1 MSKIVKPE
9 WGDTLDVATL
19 LHSTRRQVNRL
30 ARNPSSGFPP
40 AIDFGN
46 CSRHHLASVLM
57 WMEAK
62 KPGNEAQLAELI
74 KKRLDI
80 DQKSAKSAV
89 TPQSTAAP
97 KTRATGTPTLSQ
109 VERRNAKVLTLHQK
123 SGQQSGWS
131 MKTTCEGAKV
141 KSYRLLSP
149 SSSSKLCGDEDL
161 LKVVLRPKKTYYPD
175 GCPTNA
181 SESAPSPSSEISGA
195 LVKCAHSQPATN
207 AKRRVANLKMAE
219 LKDAYESGLSM
230 DEICKQF
237 NAGKTRVANLLHK
250 SGAHIRKPGHNRATG
265 HIASGMSQQAKPQ
278 AT

>member
-1 MSKIVKPE
+1 MERIVKPE
-9 WGDTLDVATL
+9 WGDTSDVATL
-19 LHSTRRQVNRL
+19 LHSSRRQVNKL

-74 KKRLDI
+74 KTRLDI
-80 DQKSAKSAV
+80 DQKSAKGTV
-89 TPQSTAAP
+89 TLQSTAAP
-97 KTRATGTPTLSQ
+97 KPRATGTPTLSQ
-109 VERRNAKVLTLHQK
+109 VERRNAKILTLHQK
-123 SGQQSGWS
+123 SGQQIGWS
-131 MKTTCEGAKV
+131 IKTTCEGAKV

-149 SSSSKLCGDEDL
+149 NATSMRCGDGNL

-175 GCPTNA
+175 GCPKNA
-181 SESAPSPSSEISGA
+181 SEPPPSLSCERTDAWDKHS
-195 LVKCAHSQPATN
+195 HSQPATKAN
-207 AKRRVANLKMAE
+207 RRAANLKMVE

-250 SGAHIRKPGHNRATG
+250 SGALIRKPGHNRATG

-278 AT
+278 TT